1 MECTLYSPGPK
12 VDWNMD
18 TGKPVYAGVKYEV
31 N

>member
-1 MECTLYSPGPK
+1 MYFVSPGLK

-18 TGKPVYAGVKYEV
+18 TGKPVYAGVKCGV